1 MSYLVLARKYRPGGF
16 DSVSGQEHVTRTL
29 QNSLKRDRIA
39 HAYLFAGPRGVGKTS
54 IARIFSKALN
64 CKEGEPGH
72 PCQECS
78 NCLEITA
85 GTSLAVREIDGASH
99 NSVDNVR
106 ELIDSFRSLPPP
118 GYRYKIYII
127 DEVHMLS
134 ISAFNAL
141 LKSLEEPPPN
151 TVFILATTDVH
162 KIPETVISRCQRHDL
177 RALSGELVEGRLKYV
192 AESEGMTVEP
202 EVFKMIAR
210 LSEGS
215 MRDAQSLLDRV
226 SSFCEGVVTAQEAS
240 KVLGAVEKSLLFKL
254 SKAIFGRD
262 SGEALSLLDF
272 AFSSAVDA
280 SLFLREF
287 ATHWRELLL
296 AKFGHEK
303 ALARLGLRKED
314 SLELLSQVQEVDG
327 RDIEDLVTIA
337 REGADT
343 ALRSFHPRYS
353 FESLV
358 VRMAEREPVR
368 SIGDILGRIER
379 GIGKVPPGGGGGGGE
394 GRTARTSTRESRVT
408 DEPQERRESATQVAP
423 SSSSVAP
430 VPPATRSS
438 AVSSSPVPS
447 TPPPLEWEGF
457 VQFVAN
463 NTNFLSEY
471 LKALSVRQFE
481 QGVLEAEGASFY
493 VQSVEARRDKLGE
506 LLEKFSGQ
514 GGWRIMLRNGASKEA
529 PQNTLLD
536 LERKREE
543 ERKRRKQEDLANYP
557 TIQNLRESFP
567 GSKIESIKRKTPE

>member
-64 CKEGEPGH
+64 CREGEPGH
-72 PCQECS
+72 PCLNCS
-78 NCLEITA
+78 NCSEITA

-226 SSFCEGVVTAQEAS
+226 SSFCEGVVTATEAS

-254 SKAIFGRD
+254 SSAILKRD
-262 SGEALSLLDF
+262 SSDALSLLDL

-287 ATHWRELLL
+287 TTHWRELLL
-296 AKFGHEK
+296 AKFGKEK
-303 ALARLGLRKED
+303 ALERLGLRAED
-314 SLELLSQVQEVDG
+314 RNELLAQVQQVDG

-337 REGADT
+337 RAGADS

-368 SIGDILGRIER
+368 SIGEILGRIER
-379 GIGKVPPGGGGGGGE
+379 GVNKIPPGGGGGGGE
-394 GRTARTSTRESRVT
+394 MRSVRT
-408 DEPQERRESATQVAP
+408 PSAPEVKPVEQKAETQVSPP
-423 SSSSVAP
+423 SA
-430 VPPATRSS
+430 A
-438 AVSSSPVPS
+438 
-447 TPPPLEWEGF
+447 LEWEPF
-457 VQFVAN
+457 VQFVAS

-471 LKALSVRQFE
+471 LKALAVRHFE
-481 QGVLEAEGASFY
+481 RGVLEAEGASFY
-493 VQSVEARRDKLGE
+493 VQSVESRRDKLNE
-506 LLEKFSGQ
+506 LLEKFSGHK
-514 GGWRIMLRNGASKEA
+514 GWRIALRNGASKEA

-543 ERKRRKQEDLANYP
+543 ERRRRKQEDLSNYP

-567 GSKIESIKRKTPE
+567 GSKIESIKRRTPE